1 MKHIIR
7 LFLLVTLTLGV
18 KADTVTYMKQMV
30 TGRNVYAPC
39 VIHDPQDG
47 KYKMWYGGWQNS
59 NNVPKDDIWYREST
73 DGTNWTT
80 SPIKVIDHATL
91 GMYHVNDP
99 TVIKAW
105 NAVLHTNMYWIYFTA
120 IACDP
125 NTCDITNHHIWAASG
140 FDGKNWGAYTKVI
153 DGYNGAGVFAPSVVS
168 IDPTNGEFWLY
179 YQITGVADR
188 IILTKLQGGTTVT
201 TTEEVFVS
209 PQDGAHNPDV
219 SILPDGTWSMCYN
232 RINTNNVFNIWRLT
246 STNGTYW
253 TNDHEVLDSGC
264 TPFCV
269 AQTPNQR
276 WVDTNHYW
284 LYYGLDESIT
294 NPSAEIHGWYMQATP

>member
-1 MKHIIR
+1 MKQFILTI
-7 LFLLVTLTLGV
+7 LTVLTLCRAAM
-18 KADTVTYMKQMV
+18 ADTVQFMKQAV

-39 VIHDPQDG
+39 VIKDG
-47 KYKMWYGGWQNS
+47 SKYKMWYGGWQNT
-59 NNVPKDDIWYREST
+59 NNFPNDDIWYREST
-73 DGTNWTT
+73 DGTNWGSAT
-80 SPIKVIDHATL
+80 KVIDHNTL

-99 TVIKAW
+99 TVIKAT

-125 NTCDITNHHIWAASG
+125 NVCSITNHHIIAASG
-140 FDGKNWGAYTKVI
+140 FDGKTWGAYTEVV
-153 DGYNGAGVFAPSVVS
+153 DSYNGNGVFAPSVVS
-168 IDPTNGEFWLY
+168 IDPVNGEFWLY

-188 IILTKLQGGTTVT
+188 IILTKLTGGTTPT

-219 SILPDGTWSMCYN
+219 AILPDGTWSMLYN

-294 NPSAEIHGWYMQATP
+294 NPSAEIHEWYMQANP